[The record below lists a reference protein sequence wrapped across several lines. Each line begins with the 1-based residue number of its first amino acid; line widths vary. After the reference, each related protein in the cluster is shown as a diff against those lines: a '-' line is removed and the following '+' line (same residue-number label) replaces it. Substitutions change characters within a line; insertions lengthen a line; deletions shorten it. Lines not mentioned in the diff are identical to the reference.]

1 MRWRHLGPTQQI
13 PRTIGILQY
22 QYELKCCV
30 DGSGRKTDMK
40 MIFTGANNSESAFFT
55 EMNGRLSVCRY
66 QTSFVVYVYILLFI
80 RL

>member
-40 MIFTGANNSESAFFT
+40 MIFTGANNSESAFLQKW
-55 EMNGRLSVCRY
+55 MVAC
-66 QTSFVVYVYILLFI
+66 QYVDIKPHL
-80 RL
+80 